1 MAQSGFTGISFPF
14 RINSRGGVSM
24 STTSATDSTHIKES
38 IQQIF
43 LTNYLERP
51 MEGGDVYTTISN
63 LLFEPNNIALQQVLK
78 TRMVD
83 DLIRLEPRIR
93 CAENDIDFEAETTN
107 GVEILYATLTYTVI
121 KYNTT
126 YTSKIEVG
134 EIGRE

>member
-1 MAQSGFTGISFPF
+1 
-14 RINSRGGVSM
+14 
-24 STTSATDSTHIKES
+24 
-38 IQQIF
+38 
-43 LTNYLERP
+43 

-93 CAENDIDFEAETTN
+93 CTENNINFEVETIK
-107 GVEILYATLTYTVI
+107 GVEVLYAILTYTVI

-126 YTSKIEVG
+126 YTSKIGVG

>member
-24 STTSATDSTHIKES
+24 STTSATDSTHIMES

-63 LLFEPNNIALQQVLK
+63 LLFEPNNVSLQQVLK

-83 DLIRLEPRIR
+83 DLIRLEPRVR
-93 CAENDIDFEAETTN
+93 CSESGISFEVENTN
-107 GVEILYATLTYTVI
+107 GVEILYAHMTYTVI